1 MESVKTGKTNKVGK
15 NTEMAHTKT
24 NKETHFKQV
33 SAITN
38 RIRSIGGIFT
48 KIAKKVREL
57 VKKHPKKSSAAL
69 VVLTPV
75 ACKRAK
81 ELDDK
86 VQDKSKQA
94 EKENKINWWK
104 YSGLTIATS
113 LLLAACSAGDIDKQ
127 IELEQEK
134 QKTEQEKKEAEN
146 ARDRANKSEIELEQE
161 RQKTNKS
168 GIELANSQIKA
179 EQERQKTEQE
189 KQKANKSEIEL
200 EQQKQKTINTQRDL
214 IKEQKDFIKETEQNC
229 QEKHG
234 QLFIKRARIK
244 TGITTGIAIEIE
256 AECKTPKPTKTNQTP
271 IQPKHLPNS
280 KHPHSQR
287 GSKAQELIA
296 YLLFEQKDFIIET
309 EQKCQE
315 KHNQFFI
322 KKAGI
327 KGGAIEVEAECKTP
341 KPTKT
346 NQTPIQP
353 KHLPN
358 SKQPHSQRG
367 SKAQELIAYLQKEL
381 ESLPY
386 SQKAIA
392 KQVDFYKPSSIAYLE
407 LDPRDFKVTEE
418 WQNENLKIRSKAQA
432 KMLEMRKPQANLS
445 PSQSFLF
452 VQRIFADI
460 NKEIEAAA
468 NTEKKAE
475 KVGYGYSKRV

>member
-1 MESVKTGKTNKVGK
+1 MKSVKTGKTNKVGK
-15 NTEMAHTKT
+15 NTEMANTKT

-33 SAITN
+33 STITN
-38 RIRSIGGIFT
+38 TLRSIGGIFT
-48 KIAKKVREL
+48 KIVKKVREL
-57 VKKHPKKSSAAL
+57 VKKHPKKSNVAL
-69 VVLTPV
+69 VVLTHA

-113 LLLAACSAGDIDKQ
+113 LLLAACNAGDIDKQ

-134 QKTEQEKKEAEN
+134 QK
-146 ARDRANKSEIELEQE
+146 ANKSGIELEQE

-168 GIELANSQIKA
+168 GIELEQQRQKTEQERQKTNKSGIELEQQRQKTEQERQKTNKSEIELANSQIKA
-179 EQERQKTEQE
+179 EQE
-189 KQKANKSEIEL
+189 
-200 EQQKQKTINTQRDL
+200 KQKTIKEQKDL
-214 IKEQKDFIKETEQNC
+214 VKEQKDFIKETEQNC

-234 QLFIKRARIK
+234 QLFIKRTRIK

-256 AECKTPKPTKTNQTP
+256 AECKTPK
-271 IQPKHLPNS
+271 S
-280 KHPHSQR
+280 
-287 GSKAQELIA
+287 A
-296 YLLFEQKDFIIET
+296 
-309 EQKCQE
+309 
-315 KHNQFFI
+315 
-322 KKAGI
+322 
-327 KGGAIEVEAECKTP
+327 
-341 KPTKT
+341 KT

-367 SKAQELIAYLQKEL
+367 SKAQEFIAYLQKEL

-392 KQVDFYKPSSIAYLE
+392 KQVNFYKPSSIAYLE

-432 KMLEMRKPQANLS
+432 KMLEMRNPQAHPS
-445 PSQSFLF
+445 TSQSFSILQNI
-452 VQRIFADI
+452 VADI
-460 NKEIEAAA
+460 SKEIEASA
-468 NTEKKAE
+468 NTTKKAE
-475 KVGYGYSKRV
+475 KVGYGYSKRM

>member
-1 MESVKTGKTNKVGK
+1 MKLVKTGKTNKVGK
-15 NTEMAHTKT
+15 NTEMANTKT
-24 NKETHFKQV
+24 NKETHFKQA

-38 RIRSIGGIFT
+38 TIRSIGGFFT
-48 KIAKKVREL
+48 KIVKKVREL
-57 VKKHPKKSSAAL
+57 VKKHPKKSKAAL
-69 VVLTPV
+69 VVLTHV
-75 ACKRAK
+75 ACKKAK

-134 QKTEQEKKEAEN
+134 QKTEQEQQKTEQERQK
-146 ARDRANKSEIELEQE
+146 ANKSGIELEQE
-161 RQKTNKS
+161 RQKTEQERQKTNKS
-168 GIELANSQIKA
+168 EIELANSQIKV
-179 EQERQKTEQE
+179 EQE

-256 AECKTPKPTKTNQTP
+256 AECKTPKPAKTNQTP
-271 IQPKHLPNS
+271 
-280 KHPHSQR
+280 
-287 GSKAQELIA
+287 
-296 YLLFEQKDFIIET
+296 T
-309 EQKCQE
+309 
-315 KHNQFFI
+315 
-322 KKAGI
+322 
-327 KGGAIEVEAECKTP
+327 
-341 KPTKT
+341 
-346 NQTPIQP
+346 QP

-407 LDPRDFKVTEE
+407 LDPRDFNVTEE
-418 WQNENLKIRSKAQA
+418 WQKENLKIRSKAQA

-445 PSQSFLF
+445 PSQSLLF
-452 VQRIFADI
+452 VQKIFADI
-460 NKEIEAAA
+460 NKEIKVVA

-475 KVGYGYSKRV
+475 KAGYGYSKRM

>member
-15 NTEMAHTKT
+15 NTEMANAKT
-24 NKETHFKQV
+24 NKKTHFKQA

-38 RIRSIGGIFT
+38 IIRSIGGFFT
-48 KIAKKVREL
+48 KIMKRVREL
-57 VKKHPKKSSAAL
+57 VKKHPKKSKVAL
-69 VVLTPV
+69 VVLTHA

-94 EKENKINWWK
+94 EKENQINWWK

-113 LLLAACSAGDIDKQ
+113 LLLAACNVGDIDKQ

-134 QKTEQEKKEAEN
+134 QKTEQEKQKTSN
-146 ARDRANKSEIELEQE
+146 IETNNQIKVEQE
-161 RQKTNKS
+161 K
-168 GIELANSQIKA
+168 
-179 EQERQKTEQE
+179 QKTEQE
-189 KQKANKSEIEL
+189 KQKT
-200 EQQKQKTINTQRDL
+200 EQEKQKTEQEKQKTIKT
-214 IKEQKDFIKETEQNC
+214 QKDFIKYAEQNC
-229 QEKHG
+229 QENHG
-234 QLFIKRARIK
+234 QFLIEKGGTKAGIG
-244 TGITTGIAIEIE
+244 GITIE
-256 AECKTPKPTKTNQTP
+256 AEAK
-271 IQPKHLPNS
+271 
-280 KHPHSQR
+280 
-287 GSKAQELIA
+287 
-296 YLLFEQKDFIIET
+296 
-309 EQKCQE
+309 
-315 KHNQFFI
+315 
-322 KKAGI
+322 
-327 KGGAIEVEAECKTP
+327 CKTP

-392 KQVDFYKPSSIAYLE
+392 KQVNFYKPSSIAYLE

-432 KMLEMRKPQANLS
+432 KMLEMRSLKPDPQAHL
-445 PSQSFLF
+445 PTSQSLLF
-452 VQRIFADI
+452 VQKIFADI
-460 NKEIEAAA
+460 NKEIEVVA

-475 KVGYGYSKRV
+475 KVSYGYSKRM

>member
-15 NTEMAHTKT
+15 NTETANTKA

-38 RIRSIGGIFT
+38 IIRSIGGFFT
-48 KIAKKVREL
+48 KIMNRVREL
-57 VKKHPKKSSAAL
+57 VKKHPKKSNAAL
-69 VVLTPV
+69 VVLTHV
-75 ACKRAK
+75 ACRKAK

-94 EKENKINWWK
+94 EKENQINWWK

-113 LLLAACSAGDIDKQ
+113 LLLAACSTGDIDKQ

-134 QKTEQEKKEAEN
+134 QKTEQEQQKTEQERQK
-146 ARDRANKSEIELEQE
+146 ANRSGIELEQE
-161 RQKTNKS
+161 RQKTEQERQKTNKS
-168 GIELANSQIKA
+168 EIELANSQIKV
-179 EQERQKTEQE
+179 EQE

-234 QLFIKRARIK
+234 QLFIKKARIK

-256 AECKTPKPTKTNQTP
+256 AECKTPKP
-271 IQPKHLPNS
+271 
-280 KHPHSQR
+280 
-287 GSKAQELIA
+287 A
-296 YLLFEQKDFIIET
+296 
-309 EQKCQE
+309 
-315 KHNQFFI
+315 
-322 KKAGI
+322 
-327 KGGAIEVEAECKTP
+327 
-341 KPTKT
+341 KT

-358 SKQPHSQRG
+358 SKQPRSQRG

-392 KQVDFYKPSSIAYLE
+392 KQVNFYRPSSIAYLE
-407 LDPRDFKVTEE
+407 LDPRDFNVTEE
-418 WQNENLKIRSKAQA
+418 WQKENLKIRSKAQA
-432 KMLEMRKPQANLS
+432 KMLEMRNPQANLS
-445 PSQSFLF
+445 TSQSLLL
-452 VQRIFADI
+452 VQKIFADI
-460 NKEIEAAA
+460 NKEIKVVA
-468 NTEKKAE
+468 NTEKKVE
-475 KVGYGYSKRV
+475 KAGYGYSKRM

>member
-15 NTEMAHTKT
+15 NTETADTKV
-24 NKETHFKQV
+24 NKETHFKQA

-38 RIRSIGGIFT
+38 TIRSIGGFFT
-48 KIAKKVREL
+48 KIAKRVREL
-57 VKKHPKKSSAAL
+57 VKKHPKKSRAAL
-69 VVLTPV
+69 VVLTHV
-75 ACKRAK
+75 ACRKAK

-86 VQDKSKQA
+86 VQDKSKQT
-94 EKENKINWWK
+94 EKENQINWWK
-104 YSGLTIATS
+104 YSGLTIAAS
-113 LLLAACSAGDIDKQ
+113 LLLAACSAGDTDKQ
-127 IELEQEK
+127 IELEQER
-134 QKTEQEKKEAEN
+134 QKTEQERQKT
-146 ARDRANKSEIELEQE
+146 NKSEIELEQE

-234 QLFIKRARIK
+234 QLFIKKARIK

-280 KHPHSQR
+280 K
-287 GSKAQELIA
+287 
-296 YLLFEQKDFIIET
+296 
-309 EQKCQE
+309 
-315 KHNQFFI
+315 
-322 KKAGI
+322 
-327 KGGAIEVEAECKTP
+327 
-341 KPTKT
+341 
-346 NQTPIQP
+346 QP
-353 KHLPN
+353 R
-358 SKQPHSQRG
+358 SQRG

-407 LDPRDFKVTEE
+407 LDPRDFNATEE
-418 WQNENLKIRSKAQA
+418 WQKENLKIRSKAQA
-432 KMLEMRKPQANLS
+432 KMLEMRSLKPDLQAHL
-445 PSQSFLF
+445 PTSQSLLF
-452 VQRIFADI
+452 VQKIFADVS
-460 NKEIEAAA
+460 KEIEAAA
-468 NTEKKAE
+468 NTEKKVE
-475 KVGYGYSKRV
+475 KAGYGYSKRV

>member
-15 NTEMAHTKT
+15 NTEITNTKA

-38 RIRSIGGIFT
+38 TLRSIGGFFT
-48 KIAKKVREL
+48 KIVKKVREL
-57 VKKHPKKSSAAL
+57 AKKHPKKSRAAL
-69 VVLTPV
+69 VVLTHV
-75 ACKRAK
+75 ACRKAK

-94 EKENKINWWK
+94 EKENQINWWK
-104 YSGLTIATS
+104 YSGLTIAAS

-134 QKTEQEKKEAEN
+134 QEANKSGIELEQERQKTEQERQKT
-146 ARDRANKSEIELEQE
+146 NKSEIELEQE

-189 KQKANKSEIEL
+189 KQKANKSAIEL

-234 QLFIKRARIK
+234 QLFIKKARIK

-256 AECKTPKPTKTNQTP
+256 AECKTPKPAKTNQTP
-271 IQPKHLPNS
+271 IQPKHLPSS
-280 KHPHSQR
+280 KQPRSQR
-287 GSKAQELIA
+287 GSKTQE
-296 YLLFEQKDFIIET
+296 FIT
-309 EQKCQE
+309 
-315 KHNQFFI
+315 
-322 KKAGI
+322 
-327 KGGAIEVEAECKTP
+327 
-341 KPTKT
+341 
-346 NQTPIQP
+346 
-353 KHLPN
+353 
-358 SKQPHSQRG
+358 
-367 SKAQELIAYLQKEL
+367 YLQKEL

-407 LDPRDFKVTEE
+407 LDPRDFNATEE
-418 WQNENLKIRSKAQA
+418 WQKENLKIRSKAQA
-432 KMLEMRKPQANLS
+432 KMLEMRSLKPDPQAHLS
-445 PSQSFLF
+445 TSQSLLF
-452 VQRIFADI
+452 VQKIFADVS
-460 NKEIEAAA
+460 KEIEATA
-468 NTEKKAE
+468 NTEKKVE
-475 KVGYGYSKRV
+475 KAGYGYSKRM

>member
-15 NTEMAHTKT
+15 NTETADTKA
-24 NKETHFKQV
+24 NKEAHFKQA

-38 RIRSIGGIFT
+38 TIRSISGFFT
-48 KIAKKVREL
+48 KIMKRVRGL
-57 VKKHPKKSSAAL
+57 VKKHPKKSRAAL
-69 VVLTPV
+69 VVLTHV
-75 ACKRAK
+75 ACRKAK

-94 EKENKINWWK
+94 EKENQINWWK
-104 YSGLTIATS
+104 YSGLTIAAS
-113 LLLAACSAGDIDKQ
+113 LLLAACSTGDIDKQ

-134 QKTEQEKKEAEN
+134 QKANKSGIELEQERQKTEQERQKT
-146 ARDRANKSEIELEQE
+146 NKSEIELEQE

-189 KQKANKSEIEL
+189 KRKANKSEIEL

-229 QEKHG
+229 QGNHG
-234 QLFIKRARIK
+234 
-244 TGITTGIAIEIE
+244 
-256 AECKTPKPTKTNQTP
+256 
-271 IQPKHLPNS
+271 
-280 KHPHSQR
+280 
-287 GSKAQELIA
+287 
-296 YLLFEQKDFIIET
+296 
-309 EQKCQE
+309 
-315 KHNQFFI
+315 QFFI
-322 KKAGI
+322 KKGGIKAGI
-327 KGGAIEVEAECKTP
+327 GIEVEAECKTP

-358 SKQPHSQRG
+358 SKQPRSQRG
-367 SKAQELIAYLQKEL
+367 SKAQELITYLQKEL

-407 LDPRDFKVTEE
+407 LDPRDFKATEE
-418 WQNENLKIRSKAQA
+418 WQKENLKIRSKAQA
-432 KMLEMRKPQANLS
+432 KMLEMRSLKPDSQAHLS
-445 PSQSFLF
+445 ISQSLLF
-452 VQRIFADI
+452 IQKIFADVS
-460 NKEIEAAA
+460 KEIEAAA
-468 NTEKKAE
+468 NTEKKVE
-475 KVGYGYSKRV
+475 KRM

>member
-1 MESVKTGKTNKVGK
+1 MKSVKTGKTNKVGK
-15 NTEMAHTKT
+15 NTEMANTKA

-38 RIRSIGGIFT
+38 TLKSIGGIFT

-57 VKKHPKKSSAAL
+57 VKKHPKKSNAAL
-69 VVLTPV
+69 VVLTHV

-94 EKENKINWWK
+94 EKENQINWWK

-113 LLLAACSAGDIDKQ
+113 LLLAACSTGDIDKQ

-134 QKTEQEKKEAEN
+134 QKANKSGIELEQERQKTEQEKQK
-146 ARDRANKSEIELEQE
+146 ANKSEIELEQE

-234 QLFIKRARIK
+234 QLFIKKTRIK

-256 AECKTPKPTKTNQTP
+256 AECKTPKPTKTNQT
-271 IQPKHLPNS
+271 S
-280 KHPHSQR
+280 
-287 GSKAQELIA
+287 
-296 YLLFEQKDFIIET
+296 
-309 EQKCQE
+309 
-315 KHNQFFI
+315 
-322 KKAGI
+322 
-327 KGGAIEVEAECKTP
+327 
-341 KPTKT
+341 
-346 NQTPIQP
+346 IQP

-358 SKQPHSQRG
+358 SKQPRSQRG

-392 KQVDFYKPSSIAYLE
+392 KQVNFYKPSSIAYLE

-432 KMLEMRKPQANLS
+432 KMLEMRKPQAHLS
-445 PSQSFLF
+445 TSQSLLF
-452 VQRIFADI
+452 VQKIFADI
-460 NKEIEAAA
+460 NKEIKVVA

-475 KVGYGYSKRV
+475 KAGYGYSKRM

>member
-1 MESVKTGKTNKVGK
+1 MESVKTAKTNKVGK
-15 NTEMAHTKT
+15 NTEMANTKA
-24 NKETHFKQV
+24 NKETHFKQA
-33 SAITN
+33 STITN
-38 RIRSIGGIFT
+38 TLRSIGGFFT
-48 KIAKKVREL
+48 KIMKRVREL
-57 VKKHPKKSSAAL
+57 VKKHPKKSNVAL
-69 VVLTPV
+69 VVLTHA

-94 EKENKINWWK
+94 EKENQINWWK
-104 YSGLTIATS
+104 YSGLTIAAS
-113 LLLAACSAGDIDKQ
+113 LLLAACSTGDIDKQ

-134 QKTEQEKKEAEN
+134 QKANKSGIELEQERQKTEQEKQK
-146 ARDRANKSEIELEQE
+146 ANKSAIELEQE

-189 KQKANKSEIEL
+189 KQKANKSAIEL

-234 QLFIKRARIK
+234 QLFIKKARIK

-280 KHPHSQR
+280 K
-287 GSKAQELIA
+287 
-296 YLLFEQKDFIIET
+296 
-309 EQKCQE
+309 
-315 KHNQFFI
+315 
-322 KKAGI
+322 
-327 KGGAIEVEAECKTP
+327 
-341 KPTKT
+341 
-346 NQTPIQP
+346 
-353 KHLPN
+353 
-358 SKQPHSQRG
+358 QPHSQRG
-367 SKAQELIAYLQKEL
+367 SKTQELIAYLQKEL

-392 KQVDFYKPSSIAYLE
+392 KQVDFYRPSSIAYLE
-407 LDPRDFKVTEE
+407 LDPRDFNVTQE
-418 WQNENLKIRSKAQA
+418 WQKENLKIRSKAQA
-432 KMLEMRKPQANLS
+432 KMLEMRNPQAHL
-445 PSQSFLF
+445 PTSQSLLF
-452 VQRIFADI
+452 VQKIFADV
-460 NKEIEAAA
+460 NKEIKAAA

-475 KVGYGYSKRV
+475 KVSYGYSKRV

>member
-1 MESVKTGKTNKVGK
+1 MESGKTNKVGK
-15 NTEMAHTKT
+15 NTEIANTKT

-33 SAITN
+33 GAITN
-38 RIRSIGGIFT
+38 ILRSIGGIFT
-48 KIAKKVREL
+48 KIVSKVRGL
-57 VKKHPKKSSAAL
+57 VKKHPKKSNAAL
-69 VVLTPV
+69 VVLTHV
-75 ACKRAK
+75 ACKKAK

-113 LLLAACSAGDIDKQ
+113 LLLAACSVGDIDKQ

-146 ARDRANKSEIELEQE
+146 ARDRANKSGIELEQE
-161 RQKTNKS
+161 
-168 GIELANSQIKA
+168 
-179 EQERQKTEQE
+179 
-189 KQKANKSEIEL
+189 
-200 EQQKQKTINTQRDL
+200 KQKTIKT
-214 IKEQKDFIKETEQNC
+214 QKDFIKDLEQNC
-229 QEKHG
+229 KENHG
-234 QLFIKRARIK
+234 QFFIEKGGIK
-244 TGITTGIAIEIE
+244 AGIDGITIE
-256 AECKTPKPTKTNQTP
+256 AEAKCKP
-271 IQPKHLPNS
+271 
-280 KHPHSQR
+280 
-287 GSKAQELIA
+287 
-296 YLLFEQKDFIIET
+296 
-309 EQKCQE
+309 
-315 KHNQFFI
+315 
-322 KKAGI
+322 
-327 KGGAIEVEAECKTP
+327 P

-367 SKAQELIAYLQKEL
+367 SKAQEFIAYLQKEL

-432 KMLEMRKPQANLS
+432 KMLEMRNPQAHLS
-445 PSQSFLF
+445 TSQSLLF
-452 VQRIFADI
+452 IQKIFADI

-475 KVGYGYSKRV
+475 KAGYGYSKRM

>member
-15 NTEMAHTKT
+15 NTEMANTKT
-24 NKETHFKQV
+24 NKGTHFKQV
-33 SAITN
+33 SAIINTL
-38 RIRSIGGIFT
+38 RSIGGIFT
-48 KIAKKVREL
+48 KIVKKVREL
-57 VKKHPKKSSAAL
+57 FKKHPKKSKVAL
-69 VVLTPV
+69 VVLTHA

-94 EKENKINWWK
+94 EKENQINWWK

-113 LLLAACSAGDIDKQ
+113 LLLAACNAGDIDKQ

-134 QKTEQEKKEAEN
+134 QKANKSGIELEQERQKTEQEKQK
-146 ARDRANKSEIELEQE
+146 ANKSEIELEQE

-234 QLFIKRARIK
+234 QLFIKKTRIK

-256 AECKTPKPTKTNQTP
+256 AECKTPKP
-271 IQPKHLPNS
+271 
-280 KHPHSQR
+280 
-287 GSKAQELIA
+287 A
-296 YLLFEQKDFIIET
+296 
-309 EQKCQE
+309 
-315 KHNQFFI
+315 
-322 KKAGI
+322 
-327 KGGAIEVEAECKTP
+327 
-341 KPTKT
+341 KT

-367 SKAQELIAYLQKEL
+367 SKVQEFIAYLQKEL

-392 KQVDFYKPSSIAYLE
+392 KQVNFYRPSSIAYLE
-407 LDPRDFKVTEE
+407 LDPRDFKVTKE

-432 KMLEMRKPQANLS
+432 KMLEMRKPQAHLS
-445 PSQSFLF
+445 TSQSLLF
-452 VQRIFADI
+452 VQKIFADI
-460 NKEIEAAA
+460 NKEIKVVA

-475 KVGYGYSKRV
+475 KAGYGYSKRM

>member
-1 MESVKTGKTNKVGK
+1 MESVKTGRTNKVGK
-15 NTEMAHTKT
+15 NTEMAHTKA

-33 SAITN
+33 SAIINTL
-38 RIRSIGGIFT
+38 RSIGGIFT

-57 VKKHPKKSSAAL
+57 VKKHPKKSNVAL
-69 VVLTPV
+69 VVLTHA
-75 ACKRAK
+75 ACKKAK

-113 LLLAACSAGDIDKQ
+113 LLLAACNVGDIDKQ

-134 QKTEQEKKEAEN
+134 QK
-146 ARDRANKSEIELEQE
+146 ANKSGIELEQERQKTEQE

-168 GIELANSQIKA
+168 GIEL

-189 KQKANKSEIEL
+189 RQKTNKSEIEL
-200 EQQKQKTINTQRDL
+200 ANNQIKAEQEKQKTINTQRDL

-234 QLFIKRARIK
+234 QLFIKKTRIK

-280 KHPHSQR
+280 K
-287 GSKAQELIA
+287 
-296 YLLFEQKDFIIET
+296 
-309 EQKCQE
+309 
-315 KHNQFFI
+315 
-322 KKAGI
+322 
-327 KGGAIEVEAECKTP
+327 
-341 KPTKT
+341 
-346 NQTPIQP
+346 
-353 KHLPN
+353 
-358 SKQPHSQRG
+358 QPHSQRG
-367 SKAQELIAYLQKEL
+367 SKTQELIAYLQKEL

-392 KQVDFYKPSSIAYLE
+392 KQVDFYRPSSIAYLE

-432 KMLEMRKPQANLS
+432 KMLEMRKPQAHL
-445 PSQSFLF
+445 PTSQSLLF
-452 VQRIFADI
+452 VQKIFADI
-460 NKEIEAAA
+460 NKGIEAAA

-475 KVGYGYSKRV
+475 KASYGYSKRV

>member
-1 MESVKTGKTNKVGK
+1 MESVKTGKTNRVGK
-15 NTEMAHTKT
+15 NTEMANTKT
-24 NKETHFKQV
+24 NKKTHFKQV

-38 RIRSIGGIFT
+38 KIRSIGGIFT
-48 KIAKKVREL
+48 KIVKKVREL
-57 VKKHPKKSSAAL
+57 IKKHPEKSSAAL
-69 VVLTPV
+69 VVLTHV

-94 EKENKINWWK
+94 EKENQINWWK

-113 LLLAACSAGDIDKQ
+113 LLLAACSTGDIDKQ

-134 QKTEQEKKEAEN
+134 QKANKSGIELEQERQKTEQEKQK
-146 ARDRANKSEIELEQE
+146 ANKSEIELEQE

-234 QLFIKRARIK
+234 QLFIKKTRIK

-256 AECKTPKPTKTNQTP
+256 AECKTPKP
-271 IQPKHLPNS
+271 
-280 KHPHSQR
+280 
-287 GSKAQELIA
+287 A
-296 YLLFEQKDFIIET
+296 
-309 EQKCQE
+309 
-315 KHNQFFI
+315 
-322 KKAGI
+322 
-327 KGGAIEVEAECKTP
+327 
-341 KPTKT
+341 KT

-386 SQKAIA
+386 SQKTIA

-432 KMLEMRKPQANLS
+432 KMLEMRKTQANLS
-445 PSQSFLF
+445 PSQSLLF
-452 VQRIFADI
+452 VQKIFADV
-460 NKEIEAAA
+460 NKEIKVIA

-475 KVGYGYSKRV
+475 KVGYGYSKRM

>member
-1 MESVKTGKTNKVGK
+1 MKSVKTGKTNKVGK
-15 NTEMAHTKT
+15 NAETANTKA
-24 NKETHFKQV
+24 NKETHFKQAN
-33 SAITN
+33 AITN
-38 RIRSIGGIFT
+38 TLRSIGGFFT

-57 VKKHPKKSSAAL
+57 VKKHPKKSRAAL
-69 VVLTPV
+69 VVLTHA

-94 EKENKINWWK
+94 EKENQINWWK

-113 LLLAACSAGDIDKQ
+113 LLLAACSVGDTDKQ
-127 IELEQEK
+127 IELEQER
-134 QKTEQEKKEAEN
+134 QKT
-146 ARDRANKSEIELEQE
+146 NKSEIELEQE

-168 GIELANSQIKA
+168 GIEL
-179 EQERQKTEQE
+179 EQERQKTNKSGIELEQQRQKTEQE

-200 EQQKQKTINTQRDL
+200 ANSQIKAEQEKQKTINTQRDL
-214 IKEQKDFIKETEQNC
+214 IKEQKDFIKETEQN
-229 QEKHG
+229 
-234 QLFIKRARIK
+234 
-244 TGITTGIAIEIE
+244 
-256 AECKTPKPTKTNQTP
+256 
-271 IQPKHLPNS
+271 
-280 KHPHSQR
+280 
-287 GSKAQELIA
+287 
-296 YLLFEQKDFIIET
+296 
-309 EQKCQE
+309 CQE

-341 KPTKT
+341 KPAKT

-353 KHLPN
+353 KHFPN
-358 SKQPHSQRG
+358 SKQPRSQRG

-407 LDPRDFKVTEE
+407 LDPRDFNVTEE

-432 KMLEMRKPQANLS
+432 KMLEMRHLKPDPQAHL
-445 PSQSFLF
+445 PTSQSLLF
-452 VQRIFADI
+452 VQKIFADI
-460 NKEIEAAA
+460 NKEIKIVA

-475 KVGYGYSKRV
+475 KAGYGYSKRV